1 MIIRL
6 ENTSQRRSIRLRMAF
21 ACASAIGLL
30 TPANCLHGN
39 SSLRQGHIGREK
51 LSVHACVCECPN
63 GAMKSQ
69 NSSTSTTQSRSIATP
84 NATPDSLSTAPAS
97 TSTMNQGR
105 RRRDDTEGGT
115 ECA

>member
-1 MIIRL
+1 M
-6 ENTSQRRSIRLRMAF
+6 THWKGKTM
-21 ACASAIGLL
+21 C
-30 TPANCLHGN
+30 
-39 SSLRQGHIGREK
+39 
-51 LSVHACVCECPN
+51 VYACVGECPN
-63 GAMKSQ
+63 GTMKPQ